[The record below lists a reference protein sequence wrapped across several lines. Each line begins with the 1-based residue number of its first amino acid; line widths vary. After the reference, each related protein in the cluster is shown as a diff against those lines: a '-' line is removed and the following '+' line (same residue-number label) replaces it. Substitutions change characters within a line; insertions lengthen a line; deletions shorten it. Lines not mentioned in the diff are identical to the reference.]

1 MRKNLT
7 KREQKDLLT
16 LRSAYEMHFNSKQ
29 KALLANKVQN
39 AERLDEVLSQ
49 VYQQMAAIDP
59 EFAQECYINMQNRM
73 QDNFPHAN
81 YGNSNTDIFT
91 ELKAMDGNTPQ
102 EPSVQTEDKGIFD
115 DVDPDDFD
123 IDQWSE
129 NIDKMDDKSQEDVP
143 ESASEVQIE
152 MPESNVEQP
161 KSEDSLAMY
170 DIIPL
175 PSKGECYRNKKDRV
189 KVAYLTAADENIIT
203 SPNLYESG
211 EVMNILLKRKVLDN
225 DINVDELI
233 SGDVDAIMVWLRGTA
248 YGSDFPIEATIPNTT
263 KTVKTT
269 VDLGKLNYKP
279 FSLVGDENGHFTFV
293 LPRTKAEI
301 KFKFLTKKEERL
313 LQKLN
318 KRENNGIASIELK
331 EAIAKVKKVLKSDT
345 RLSDGDRNAIIA
357 ANDKLEKWSAS
368 LNSQNNTTSYTKS
381 VTNSMEMEIVAI
393 NGNTD
398 KQYIHKFVCNMPA
411 SDSLAFRRYIYDNQP
426 GVDFEVKVGIP
437 ESEGGGSFSCFLEWD
452 DYVFWSI

>member
-1 MRKNLT
+1 MRKKLT

-39 AERLDEVLSQ
+39 AERLDEVLNQ

-59 EFAQECYINMQNRM
+59 DFAQECYINMQNRM

-102 EPSVQTEDKGIFD
+102 VPSVQTEGKGLFD
-115 DVDPDDFD
+115 DVDPDNFD

-129 NIDKMDDKSQEDVP
+129 NIDQMDDKSQEDVP
-143 ESASEVQIE
+143 ELASEVQIE

-203 SPNLYESG
+203 SPNLY
-211 EVMNILLKRKVLDN
+211 
-225 DINVDELI
+225 
-233 SGDVDAIMVWLRGTA
+233 
-248 YGSDFPIEATIPNTT
+248 
-263 KTVKTT
+263 
-269 VDLGKLNYKP
+269 
-279 FSLVGDENGHFTFV
+279 
-293 LPRTKAEI
+293 
-301 KFKFLTKKEERL
+301 
-313 LQKLN
+313 
-318 KRENNGIASIELK
+318 
-331 EAIAKVKKVLKSDT
+331 
-345 RLSDGDRNAIIA
+345 
-357 ANDKLEKWSAS
+357 
-368 LNSQNNTTSYTKS
+368 
-381 VTNSMEMEIVAI
+381 
-393 NGNTD
+393 
-398 KQYIHKFVCNMPA
+398 
-411 SDSLAFRRYIYDNQP
+411 
-426 GVDFEVKVGIP
+426 
-437 ESEGGGSFSCFLEWD
+437 
-452 DYVFWSI
+452 